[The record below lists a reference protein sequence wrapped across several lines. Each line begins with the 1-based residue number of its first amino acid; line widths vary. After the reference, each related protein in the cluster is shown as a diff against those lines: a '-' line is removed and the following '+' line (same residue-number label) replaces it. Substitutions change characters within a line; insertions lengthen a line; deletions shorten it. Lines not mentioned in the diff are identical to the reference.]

1 MSEPCERRKQLR
13 NLNSKAW
20 GGELLVVDSPDTS
33 LKSNM
38 AVLKRLSS
46 AITTETQNT
55 LIDLIKRVSLE
66 KYLDELIP
74 ATADGLLS
82 LKKKDATAAVEVLSV
97 LHQRFSSRF
106 TSKLAL
112 YFFRSV
118 EDFREPEHLP
128 VLGTLLRLYCEM
140 YLVDLIRLDDSV
152 DKSMLPRYLVKS
164 DRPLLLAYVSQLLSQ
179 HANNTRLLPIV
190 SGFVKKFED
199 ELLRENEFLGPS
211 ERLSLVKL
219 LTKYSEH
226 VCKMT
231 ENMHEQISGL
241 VNQVNEISRKTGKV
255 PESLES
261 ELKEKK
267 DEFAKLEAYS
277 EFAHEVFSA
286 RKPSLAQEAET
297 TAKITAISGLSESNR
312 WESEEQRKFYEEV
325 ADISEMV
332 DPSLLLKRGPDIEEK
347 GAHKDVFPTFVKQLD
362 AATTAEEVDGKAR
375 EFWQQEMYNK
385 SAESRLYR
393 HAFSQGI
400 NAKAFARFLCI
411 NRNVFKSLIQ
421 KIESK
426 ADAILKD
433 QLTMSHIDYNTVRL
447 YCEMANFSLVPGTK
461 FLHMLRFLV
470 VNVGEGVGLDL
481 LTLFFDYSRFTILYR
496 PEYSED
502 VNNLIHL
509 LQSVTSRLQGDRQ
522 KAAQAFLSSLAVAQ
536 EKVQVETA
544 KPKLQ
549 FLEYMLKRALQNQVF
564 FPALLEFE
572 WDHESYTTIVDFFS
586 HPETIAYDEIPAL
599 VSLLKYLGE
608 HDPVLITVVVDGL
621 IEEFQSGFEL
631 NDFRQNR
638 KRMAVASYLAQL
650 AVKRLITPPL
660 FRNLVKYAIFESAH
674 GDPSNWFWAKM
685 VCLFFEL
692 SKKDMPL
699 ELMLFDY
706 HLLLQG
712 ELPLDLHLRVVK
724 CFESRGATRAHNVA
738 EAAKRISEMSKASR
752 QMPESEQE
760 DDEELEQETDD
771 LSESEEATEDTGDS
785 ETDNDSEE
793 DDDTESELDESMIN
807 KQLDMSIQS
816 EFDSML
822 AASLKTSGST
832 NPRARVHQPLGTAVR
847 KDQTENGANKFTLLT
862 KSGNKIAARKIEVP
876 DHVDFVAEQ
885 LTNAELWER
894 ERVRIKDYVLN
905 QHE

>member
-13 NLNSKAW
+13 DLNQKAW

-38 AVLKRLSS
+38 AVLKKLSS
-46 AITTETQNT
+46 AITAETQSS
-55 LIDLIKRVSLE
+55 LIDSIKRVSLE

-82 LKKKDATAAVEVLSV
+82 LKKKDTTAAVEVLSV

-106 TSKLAL
+106 TLKLAL

-118 EDFREPEHLP
+118 EDFREPEHLS
-128 VLGTLLRLYCEM
+128 VLGTLMRLYCEM

-152 DKSMLPRYLVKS
+152 DKSKLPRYLLKS
-164 DRPLLLAYVSQLLSQ
+164 DRPLLLAYISQLLSQ
-179 HANNTRLLPIV
+179 HANNIKLLPIV

-199 ELLRENEFLGPS
+199 VLFCENELLGPS
-211 ERLSLVKL
+211 ERLSLIKL
-219 LTKYSEH
+219 FTKYSEH
-226 VCKMT
+226 ICKLT
-231 ENMHEQISGL
+231 ENTHREISSL
-241 VNQVNEISRKTGKV
+241 VDQVNEISRKTGKV

-277 EFAHEVFSA
+277 EFAHEVFSIE
-286 RKPSLAQEAET
+286 KPSLAREAEP

-325 ADISEMV
+325 PDISEMV
-332 DPSLLLKRGPDIEEK
+332 DPSLLLKRGPDVEEK
-347 GAHKDVFPTFVKQLD
+347 KARKDELSTFIEQLD
-362 AATTAEEVDGKAR
+362 AATTAEEVDNKAR
-375 EFWQQEMYNK
+375 EFWQQEMYTK

-393 HAFSQGI
+393 HAYSQNI
-400 NAKAFARFLCI
+400 NSKAFARFLCI
-411 NRNVFKSLIQ
+411 NRNVFKALIQ
-421 KIESK
+421 KIENK
-426 ADAILKD
+426 ADTILKD
-433 QLTMSHIDYNTVRL
+433 HLTMSHIDYNMVRL
-447 YCEMANFSLVPGTK
+447 YCEMANFNLVSGTK
-461 FLHMLRFLV
+461 FLDILRVLV
-470 VNVGEGVGLDL
+470 VSVGEGAGLDL

-496 PEYSED
+496 PEYAES
-502 VNNLIHL
+502 VNNILHL
-509 LQSVTSRLQGDRQ
+509 LQSVISRLHGDRQ
-522 KAAQAFLSSLAVAQ
+522 KAAQAFLSSLAVAE
-536 EKVQVETA
+536 EKVQVDTA
-544 KPKLQ
+544 KPKIQ
-549 FLEYMLKRALQNQVF
+549 FLDYMLKRALQNQAF

-572 WDHESYTTIVDFFS
+572 WDPESYSKIVEFFT
-586 HPETIAYDEIPAL
+586 HPESITYDEIPAL
-599 VSLLKYLGE
+599 VSFLKWLGE
-608 HDPVLITVVVDGL
+608 RDPVLITVVVDSL
-621 IEEFQSGFEL
+621 VEEFQSGFEL

-638 KRMAVASYLAQL
+638 KRMAIASYLAQL
-650 AVKRLITPPL
+650 AIKRLITATL
-660 FRNLVKYAIFESAH
+660 FRNIVKYAIFESVH

-712 ELPLDLHLRVVK
+712 EPPLDLNLRVVK
-724 CFESRGATRAHNVA
+724 CFESRGVKRSNSAA
-738 EAAKRISEMSKASR
+738 EAAKRISEISKAAR
-752 QMPESEQE
+752 QTPEPEQE
-760 DDEELEQETDD
+760 DDEELDQEADE
-771 LSESEEATEDTGDS
+771 LSDSEDTEDIGDS
-785 ETDNDSEE
+785 ETEDESDE
-793 DDDTESELDESMIN
+793 DDDIESELDENMIN
-807 KQLDMSIQS
+807 EQLEMSIQS

-822 AASLKTSGST
+822 AASLKTSSSA
-832 NPRARVHQPLGTAVR
+832 NPRPRVRQPVGAIVR
-847 KDQTENGANKFTLLT
+847 KEQTEDGANKFTFLT

-885 LTNAELWER
+885 LTNAELWEQ
-894 ERVRIKDYVLN
+894 ERDRIKDFVLS